1 MAVTQPDAAAL
12 LGALLASEDDLL
24 LVVQR
29 GEITHASAAVG
40 RLLGGAEAT
49 GRDAAWLF
57 HETSRAK
64 LSAALAHESAAA
76 WELQVCREGEG
87 QEPVKFLVVPAADG
101 SRILLGRAPEREE
114 ALRIKEAAITL
125 TTALADIARE
135 LATKGAELEAARAGL
150 EELGR
155 QRDEFMS
162 IVSHDLKASLH
173 AIRLQG
179 TLIEHAESPP
189 TTAQRATI
197 AGRLLR
203 NVDRMASL
211 ISDLLDAALVDA
223 GELQI
228 EPRRLSLDEVVA
240 EAVDTVAPIAAEAGV
255 QLRRATTGAGLVN
268 GDARRLYQ
276 VVLNLVENA
285 IRHSPRG
292 AEVLIE
298 LAARE
303 ACVRCSI
310 EDAGPGIAPEGR
322 AAVFERFR
330 RQGARAGRAGLGLY
344 IARWI
349 VALHRG
355 SIWVEAGAR
364 GGARFVFEIPAS
376 EGAGGAEGAGAC

>member
-29 GEITHASAAVG
+29 GEITHASAAAE
-40 RLLGGAEAT
+40 RLLGGAAAP
-49 GRDAAWLF
+49 GRDVASLF
-57 HETSRAK
+57 HEESREK
-64 LSAALAHESAAA
+64 LSAALAHEAPAT

-87 QEPVKFLVVPAADG
+87 QAPVNFLVVPAAGG
-101 SRILLGRAPEREE
+101 SRILLGRAPARDE
-114 ALRIKEAAITL
+114 AVRIKEAAITL

-155 QRDEFMS
+155 HRDELLS
-162 IVSHDLKASLH
+162 IVSHDLKAPLH

-179 TLIEHAESPP
+179 SLIEHAESPP
-189 TTAQRATI
+189 TAAQRATI

-203 NVDRMASL
+203 NVDRMTSL
-211 ISDLLDAALVDA
+211 ISDILDAALADA
-223 GELQI
+223 GELRM
-228 EPRRLSLDEVVA
+228 EPQRFSLGDVVA
-240 EAVDTVAPIAAEAGV
+240 EVVDTVAPIAAEARV
-255 QLRRATTGAGLVN
+255 QLRREAAGAALVD

-292 AEVLIE
+292 AEVLIALE
-298 LAARE
+298 AQGAR
-303 ACVRCSI
+303 ARCSV
-310 EDAGPGIAPEGR
+310 EDAGPGIAPEER
-322 AAVFERFR
+322 AAVFERFQR
-330 RQGARAGRAGLGLY
+330 RGGRAGRAGLGLY
-344 IARWI
+344 IARRI
-349 VALHRG
+349 VALHGG

-364 GGARFVFEIPAS
+364 GGARFVFEIPAPG
-376 EGAGGAEGAGAC
+376 GAGGAEDAGAR